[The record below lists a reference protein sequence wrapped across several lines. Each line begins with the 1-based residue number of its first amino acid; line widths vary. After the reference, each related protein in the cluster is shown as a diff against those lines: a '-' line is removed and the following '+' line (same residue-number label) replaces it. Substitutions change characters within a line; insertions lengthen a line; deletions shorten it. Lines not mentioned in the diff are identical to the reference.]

1 MWSRVF
7 LAERV
12 APACA
17 SCWFW
22 RNEVCEREERDRAA
36 ASIAA
41 TPGEVSYR
49 EPALMATIQK
59 VSENLENRHFIKN
72 QFLKINFSKINFL

>member
-1 MWSRVF
+1 M
-7 LAERV
+7 
-12 APACA
+12 CD
-17 SCWFW
+17 
-22 RNEVCEREERDRAA
+22 REERDRPA

-59 VSENLENRHFIKN
+59 VSENLEHSCF
-72 QFLKINFSKINFL
+72 FLENLSIVFCELSVIWAAPPLSHSTEAA